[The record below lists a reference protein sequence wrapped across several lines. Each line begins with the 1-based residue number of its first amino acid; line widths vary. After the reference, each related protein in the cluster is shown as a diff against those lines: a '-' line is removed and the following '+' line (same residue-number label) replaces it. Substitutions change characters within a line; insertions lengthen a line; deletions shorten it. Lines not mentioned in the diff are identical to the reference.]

1 MLNKF
6 FKNKFAKETFWSF
19 LSKFVTF
26 GLFYALNIYL
36 ARVLGV
42 EVFGQ
47 WSFFYS
53 ILSMILLVSY
63 FGINASSKTYIAK
76 HSGSGE
82 LKAVLKAAFQARF
95 IFSFCVAAILAIF
108 SKELANLLS
117 RPELTKLFLLSSP
130 LVFFSGGVEFL
141 KDAFVGLHLNKYNFI
156 INSIEFGLKFFLV
169 LFFFQFS
176 IQLSAIIDSYVI
188 SLFLAALVG
197 GLIVYFNF
205 YRGESK
211 SQNRYLKQIIHYS
224 FPLFFVSIG
233 FWIATEIDTVMI
245 GYLKTSYDVGIYA
258 AAKQIIVKLPHL
270 AIAISMGTMP
280 IFAKLDDQNREKLR
294 KIFAK
299 LIKANT
305 AIFFS
310 IAVIIITL
318 ANWFMPKIYGSN
330 YVASAMPLILLLPYL
345 IMFSYSVFFSTLLDF
360 RGLAKKRAI
369 NISFTIV
376 ANILLNY
383 LLIPKYG
390 VNGASIATSISYL
403 PYFVLNYLEVKK
415 ELS

>member
-1 MLNKF
+1 
-6 FKNKFAKETFWSF
+6 
-19 LSKFVTF
+19 
-26 GLFYALNIYL
+26 
-36 ARVLGV
+36 
-42 EVFGQ
+42 
-47 WSFFYS
+47 
-53 ILSMILLVSY
+53 
-63 FGINASSKTYIAK
+63 
-76 HSGSGE
+76 
-82 LKAVLKAAFQARF
+82 
-95 IFSFCVAAILAIF
+95 
-108 SKELANLLS
+108 
-117 RPELTKLFLLSSP
+117 
-130 LVFFSGGVEFL
+130 
-141 KDAFVGLHLNKYNFI
+141 
-156 INSIEFGLKFFLV
+156 
-169 LFFFQFS
+169 
-176 IQLSAIIDSYVI
+176 
-188 SLFLAALVG
+188 
-197 GLIVYFNF
+197 
-205 YRGESK
+205 
-211 SQNRYLKQIIHYS
+211 
-224 FPLFFVSIG
+224 
-233 FWIATEIDTVMI
+233 
-245 GYLKTSYDVGIYA
+245 
-258 AAKQIIVKLPHL
+258 
-270 AIAISMGTMP
+270 MP